1 MSKLYRVGMHRNT
14 IQELKE
20 MGNSEKLMGDFY
32 FTSIKE
38 AFEFKYPFHRDNYI
52 IVENETSADAYLWEL
67 NGDEKNLNNFL

>member
-1 MSKLYRVGMHRNT
+1 MSKLYRVCMHRNT

-20 MGNSEKLMGDFY
+20 MGNSEKLMKDFD

-52 IVENETSADAYLWEL
+52 IVENETSAEAYLWEL
-67 NGDEKNLNNFL
+67 NGDEKNLNNF